1 MLARRSPTSAYNLVK
16 MGQSCQARADGR
28 FPRSCAESSAQ
39 VVNQGHSTAAP
50 DTEKRF
56 DNHHAATGHGEQ
68 LMDETKDLAQ
78 MRGMGGHANAND
90 DLAALA
96 RTCAHLADS
105 RAHRTAAT
113 GTTPIS
119 PPAEL
124 SSVSRHFIAMP
135 RRRKNRHRGNH
146 GGSRGDN
153 GGNRSGSGWNRNT
166 SRTMFAASSDP
177 GDLFRAQIEEDAGSS
192 ESPITYESLHRE
204 IDWLGLKVRAFNDG
218 VAAGLVQDAAAATVQ
233 SGPSRQQRRTLLRP
247 RLHAQ
252 TTAARPITSTTR
264 PSLMPLVSRRN
275 LQTYKRCPLQGGIKN
290 GVEAMVS
297 NTQLHH
303 VGPMIERV
311 MQRAAV
317 SSAMV
322 TVMPSLPKRS
332 FFNFTGQGEALGYV
346 KGSRKRR

>member
-124 SSVSRHFIAMP
+124 SVCFSHNIITRPHHASTTHATLTHSPRH
-135 RRRKNRHRGNH
+135 
-146 GGSRGDN
+146 
-153 GGNRSGSGWNRNT
+153 T
-166 SRTMFAASSDP
+166 SLCPVISSPCHDDERI
-177 GDLFRAQIEEDAGSS
+177 GTVA
-192 ESPITYESLHRE
+192 ITA
-204 IDWLGLKVRAFNDG
+204 V
-218 VAAGLVQDAAAATVQ
+218 AAATMAEIAVAAVGTATPAVQ
-233 SGPSRQQRRTLLRP
+233 CLPRP
-247 RLHAQ
+247 A
-252 TTAARPITSTTR
+252 TR
-264 PSLMPLVSRRN
+264 ETCFAPKSRRMPAPARALSPMN
-275 LQTYKRCPLQGGIKN
+275 LYTARLTGLGSKCGLSTMVWPRVLYKTPPPPPCKAAPR
-290 GVEAMVS
+290 AS
-297 NTQLHH
+297 NDALSCAHDFTL
-303 VGPMIERV
+303 RRR
-311 MQRAAV
+311 QRD
-317 SSAMV
+317 
-322 TVMPSLPKRS
+322 
-332 FFNFTGQGEALGYV
+332 Q
-346 KGSRKRR
+346 